1 MKNEPLEKAVAAMR
15 GAVQSDTPTMF
26 WAEAMKHVS
35 VLLEHFQPPSNA
47 TDSIQLARVAIS
59 ESRLIEAAEHLQG
72 VLHCLHAQTGERV
85 VRLSDLLVNFDAA
98 LMVKP
103 FLWLE
108 IGFNR
113 VSGWL
118 ITIYDKAGGFER
130 VVVQVGGVRTDDACQ
145 SAANQLQA
153 LIKEESHD

>member
-1 MKNEPLEKAVAAMR
+1 MKSESLEKAVTAMR

-26 WAEAMKHVS
+26 WGEAMKHIAL
-35 VLLEHFQPPSNA
+35 LLEHVQSPSNV
-47 TDSIQLARVAIS
+47 TGSIQLARAAIS
-59 ESRLIEAAEHLQG
+59 ESRLTEAAEHLQR
-72 VLHCLHAQTGERV
+72 VLHCLHAQTSEHV

-98 LMVKP
+98 LEVKP

-113 VSGWL
+113 VSGWM

-130 VVVQVGGVRTDDACQ
+130 VVVQVEGLRTDDTCQ
-145 SAANQLQA
+145 WAAHQLQA
-153 LIKEESHD
+153 FIKEESYD